1 MDAERNEPV
10 LAGTQTLDRALS
22 VLFQVSASGSRGLSL
37 AECTAILE
45 YSKPTTFRILR
56 NLQARGMLTH
66 NGDRRIY
73 TLGPTVL
80 RLGMGY
86 LESLDQRR
94 EALPTMRRLGAET
107 GETIHLGILDGG
119 GVVYIE
125 KVDSPQS
132 VRMFSRIGLTMP
144 AHSTGIGKAIL
155 AYLPGDDLTARLPDR
170 LEARTA
176 ATITCRSL
184 LEEHLRGVRARGYS
198 TDDMENEDGIS
209 CVGAPI
215 FDHTGAVCAGL
226 SIAGPATRVTPDRF
240 ADLGPL
246 VRDAGAEISA
256 KLGYHPAKLRS
267 RPEYGTGA
275 GPLVA
280 AGVPVDE

>member
-1 MDAERNEPV
+1 MDTEHNEPV
-10 LAGTQTLDRALS
+10 LAGTQTLDRALN
-22 VLFQVSASGSRGLSL
+22 VLFQVSTSGSRGLSL

-56 NLQARGMLTH
+56 TLQVRGLLTH
-66 NGDRRIY
+66 DRDRGAY
-73 TLGPTVL
+73 TLGPMVL

-86 LESLDQRR
+86 LESLDLRR
-94 EALPTMRRLGAET
+94 EALPTMRRLGVET
-107 GETIHLGILDGG
+107 GETIHLGILDGVD
-119 GVVYIE
+119 VVYIE

-155 AYLPGDDLTARLPDR
+155 AGLPEDDLRTRFPER
-170 LEARTA
+170 LEARTS
-176 ATITCRSL
+176 ATITSRDRL
-184 LEEHLRGVRARGYS
+184 VEHLREVRERGYS

-240 ADLGPL
+240 GDLGPL
-246 VRDAGAEISA
+246 VRDAAAEISA
-256 KLGYHPAKLRS
+256 RLGYQAAGE
-267 RPEYGTGA
+267 PEA
-275 GPLVA
+275 VSVVA
-280 AGVPVDE
+280 AGARADA

>member
-1 MDAERNEPV
+1 MDTEHNEHV
-10 LAGTQTLDRALS
+10 LAGTQTLDRALN
-22 VLFQVSASGSRGLSL
+22 VLFQVGASGSRGLSL
-37 AECTAILE
+37 AECTMILG

-56 NLQARGMLTH
+56 ALQARSLLAH
-66 NGDRRIY
+66 DDDRGAY
-73 TLGPTVL
+73 TLGPMTL
-80 RLGMGY
+80 RLGMDY
-86 LESLDQRR
+86 LESLDLRR

-107 GETIHLGILDGG
+107 GETIHLSILDGAD
-119 GVVYIE
+119 VVYIE

-155 AYLPGDDLTARLPDR
+155 AHLPEEDLRARLPDR
-170 LEARTA
+170 LEART
-176 ATITCRSL
+176 TSTLTSRDRL
-184 LEEHLRGVRARGYS
+184 VEHLREVRERGYS

-246 VRDAGAEISA
+246 VRDAAAEISA
-256 KLGYHPAKLRS
+256 RLGY
-267 RPEYGTGA
+267 RPDGVPQTGSIA
-275 GPLVA
+275 A
-280 AGVPVDE
+280 AGVSVDE

>member
-10 LAGTQTLDRALS
+10 LAGTQTLDRALN

-56 NLQARGMLTH
+56 TLQARSLLIH
-66 NGDRRIY
+66 DSDRGAY
-73 TLGPTVL
+73 TLGPMVL

-86 LESLDQRR
+86 LESLDLRR

-107 GETIHLGILDGG
+107 GETIHLSILDGVD
-119 GVVYIE
+119 VVYIE

-155 AYLPGDDLTARLPDR
+155 AYLPEEDLRARLPDR

-176 ATITCRSL
+176 ATITSRDRL
-184 LEEHLRGVRARGYS
+184 VEHLRGVRARGYS

-240 ADLGPL
+240 AGLGPL

-256 KLGYHPAKLRS
+256 RLGYQPVRS
-267 RPEYGTGA
+267 D
-275 GPLVA
+275 
-280 AGVPVDE
+280 GVPEAGSPVATGVPADE